1 MGMGDEGSSSNAM
14 SIGPSLS
21 DMVAIAAM
29 LGREHCYDDV
39 IQEELLIHFAN
50 ASDLFIFLKNFFESH
65 SDQLRQVKKAVLKPL
80 LAFSLDKIKASE
92 KFFEPLFSPLDV
104 LAKLYPDI
112 ETFERIGHIFVH
124 RPDLRY
130 SLLQTFKILNG
141 HRLSKEYDVMLFID
155 ACHGTLKEQQT
166 LEEVD
171 DPIYKMVHAIVDL
184 NAKNYFSSTR
194 YAMICKNPVAS
205 SSIAYLSTTTS
216 LSGEFP
222 PSEFEQSLYANIP
235 LHEKFVEA
243 CYILFSSLRSNPISE
258 PEEAPPVIHK
268 KPAQRSFI
276 EFFSFEKKDPPAEQ
290 QSAEATIANPLPV
303 PSVNE
308 FLPVVLNNISRMQD
322 KKHMESFA
330 LGVTILSEAKKLS
343 DKMLM
348 DLKNNPRDAET
359 IAKVRVE
366 LPTLPDKVLESVI
379 EAISSMENK
388 KHVESFVRGVAIL
401 CKAEKL
407 SDNTSNARLTV
418 LKNNPEY
425 AEVIAKI
432 LILLSTAGEII
443 QVESD
448 INIIMT
454 HKESARIEMLEE
466 LLTSVLLKSPSS
478 DHAKKGKDR
487 FENPDQRTSML
498 RVRSPNPLR
507 RTQGY

>member
-29 LGREHCYDDV
+29 LGREHCYDEV
-39 IQEELLIHFAN
+39 IHEELLIHFAN
-50 ASDLFIFLKNFFESH
+50 ASDLLIFLRNFFESH
-65 SDQLRQVKKAVLKPL
+65 RDQLGRVKKAVLKPL
-80 LAFSLDKIKASE
+80 LAFSLDKIQASE

-112 ETFERIGHIFVH
+112 ETFEKIGHIFVH

-130 SLLQTFKILNG
+130 SLLQTFKIL
-141 HRLSKEYDVMLFID
+141 HEHQLSKEYDVMLFID
-155 ACHGTLKEQQT
+155 TCHGTLKEQQT

-216 LSGEFP
+216 LSGESP
-222 PSEFEQSLYANIP
+222 PSEFEQSLYANISF
-235 LHEKFVEA
+235 HENFVGA
-243 CYILFSSLRSNPISE
+243 CYILLSRLRSYDVPKE
-258 PEEAPPVIHK
+258 KLPPVIHK
-268 KPAQRSFI
+268 KPAKRSSI
-276 EFFSFEKKDPPAEQ
+276 EFFGFEKKDPPVEQ
-290 QSAEATIANPLPV
+290 QSAEATIASPLPV
-303 PSVNE
+303 PLVNE

-330 LGVTILSEAKKLS
+330 LGVTILSEAKELS
-343 DKMLM
+343 DKMLT

-418 LKNNPEY
+418 LKNNPKY
-425 AEVIAKI
+425 AEVIGKM
-432 LILLSTAGEII
+432 LISLSSLDAII

-448 INIIMT
+448 IQTIMT
-454 HKESARIEMLEE
+454 CPKSARIDMLEE
-466 LLTSVLLKSPSS
+466 LLTSVSSKSPLN
-478 DHAKKGKDR
+478 DHVKKGKER
-487 FENPDQRTSML
+487 FQSSDQRTSML
-498 RVRSPNPLR
+498 RVRSPNSLR